1 MTALTSSDS
10 TPAELPHLD
19 PYPDR
24 LLDGLASASDPQAA
38 AERRESVQLA
48 FVAAAQV
55 LPPRQ
60 RAVLLLRDVI
70 GYSAADVADML
81 VTTTAGINSAHQR
94 ARASLARE
102 RAIGRIAHGHVAGNP
117 AVETALVGRL
127 VTAWHAADI
136 PAITALLT
144 EDALVAMPPQPA
156 RYVGRDAIA
165 NFLATGPGGGRLD
178 RFRLDRFRL
187 VPTRANGQPALAAYY
202 RNADTGPYHAH
213 AVFVL
218 AIAEGA
224 IASLTRLLV
233 PDDLARFG
241 LPETV
246 PA

>member
-1 MTALTSSDS
+1 MTALASSDS
-10 TPAELPHLD
+10 TPPELPHLD

-81 VTTTAGINSAHQR
+81 VTTTAGINGAHQR

-178 RFRLDRFRL
+178 RFRL

-202 RNADTGPYHAH
+202 RNADTGPYLAH
-213 AVFVL
+213 AIFVI

-233 PDDLARFG
+233 PDGLAQFG

>member
-10 TPAELPHLD
+10 TPAELPHVD

-38 AERRESVQLA
+38 AERRPSVELA

-136 PAITALLT
+136 LAITALLT

-165 NFLATGPGGGRLD
+165 HFLATGPGGG
-178 RFRLDRFRL
+178 RLDRFRL

-213 AVFVL
+213 AVFAI

-233 PDDLARFG
+233 PDGLARFG
-241 LPETV
+241 LSETV
-246 PA
+246 PT